1 MRPILYGCLLAVLC
15 LCSFISPMARRKLT
29 ADKTL
34 STVGYA
40 AKHPL
45 HAWDGLSRAVN
56 CAVTYN
62 DETKLVENVAV
73 SIKVAT
79 FDSGN
84 SNRDSHMMEVLDG
97 LKHPNVTFVSSDVK
111 SGPDGSLTAVGSLTF
126 HGVTKPATLQA
137 LRKDG
142 EGKMTL
148 VGEFPVSLTAHNVE
162 RPSFVGLKTQDAMKL
177 TFNVVFPM

>member
-1 MRPILYGCLLAVLC
+1 MKILYGCLLTVLC
-15 LCSFISPMARRKLT
+15 LCAVAAPLAKRKLT

-34 STVGYA
+34 STVGYE

-45 HAWDGLSRAVN
+45 HEWDGQSRAVN

-62 DETKLVENVAV
+62 DDTKLIENVAV

-97 LKHPNVTFVSSDVK
+97 LKYPNVTFVSSDVK
-111 SGPDGSLTAVGSLTF
+111 SGADGSLTAVGSLTF
-126 HGVTKPATLQA
+126 HGITKPATLQGI
-137 LRKDG
+137 RKDTG
-142 EGKMTL
+142 DKMTL
-148 VGEFPVSLTAHNVE
+148 TGEFPVSMTAHNVE
-162 RPSFVGLKTQDAMKL
+162 RPSFMGLKTQDAMTLK
-177 TFNVVFPM
+177 FNVVFPM